1 VSASSVKFY
10 TATKSRNQGRE
21 AWSVIFRHPARLDVG
36 TGKTGRRV
44 RRGLGTSDDSEA
56 ERLVEQLNEI
66 LRNPELWEP
75 SARSSLNGRY
85 DARVV
90 EIFYDGLEATQLDFE
105 EVREER
111 IPLPTRDDGYRTVLL
126 LGTTGAGKTTLVRQ
140 MLGTDPKTE
149 RFPSTSTAKTTVADT
164 ELITTEDDVFRAV
177 VTFAPRDEIIDYLA
191 ENVSRAALSARQ
203 GKLDAKIALDLLDHQ
218 DQRFRFSY
226 VLGRGSAAA
235 VGGDED
241 LVDDD
246 DLPDDE
252 FDDHSEVIDG
262 DLDPEEYGHVD
273 IGATER
279 VLQQCVVAVKG
290 MVARYAEEIA
300 AGVVVGQED
309 ERILDELIED
319 ALDTDLRQSEE
330 FHQIVDAL
338 IDEVEKRFATLEVGE
353 FRRNRQGWPVS
364 WWWES
369 HDRATFMKVV
379 TRFSSNYAP
388 LFGRLLTPLVNGLRV
403 SGPFQPKWADGSV
416 RLVFVDGEG
425 LGHTAKSVSSLSTHV
440 QEQLQRLDAVMLVD
454 NATQPMQAAPVAAL
468 KQLVVSGIV
477 SKLHVVFTHFDQVKG
492 DNLPTF
498 SLREEHVLASVDNV
512 LKAIGEELTPAAERV
527 LHRRIEKSR
536 FFVGGIHERLDPSKR
551 KLDARTVRQMQ
562 ELLDLLAHP
571 ERAADTGD
579 SRPVF
584 DRMNLSLAVTEAAK
598 TFHHRWLGVLG
609 LQPNPDAPKEH
620 WTRIKAMS
628 RRLAEGWYQEGYDNL
643 MPVADLSFQLQ
654 IQIYLMLQRPV
665 RWTGGEA
672 PSEAEQE
679 ATLDALA
686 NAVAQKLIEVS
697 RRQIKEDAQLTWQ
710 RAYAQRGVG
719 STFDR
724 ARIISH
730 DIYDRGA
737 PIPTAVASPD
747 QNKFLRSVAE
757 AIDEVAN
764 EFGAE
769 LE

>member
-21 AWSVIFRHPARLDVG
+21 AWSVIFRHPARLEVG

-44 RRGLGTSDDSEA
+44 RRGLGTGDEREA
-56 ERLVEQLNEI
+56 DLLVEQLNEI
-66 LRNPELWEP
+66 LRSPELWEP
-75 SARSSLNGRY
+75 SARNSLDGRF

-90 EIFYDGLEATQLDFE
+90 EIFYDGLVATQLDFE
-105 EVREER
+105 EVRDER

-140 MLGTDPKTE
+140 MLGTNPKTE
-149 RFPSTSTAKTTVADT
+149 RFPSTSTAKTTVADA
-164 ELITTEDDVFRAV
+164 ELITTENEVFRAV
-177 VTFAPRDEIIDYLA
+177 VTFTPRDEIIDYLA

-203 GKLDAKIALDLLDHQ
+203 GKPDAKLALDLLDHQ

-226 VLGRGSAAA
+226 VLGRGSATDA
-235 VGGDED
+235 GGDED

-252 FDDHSEVIDG
+252 VGDAGEAIDD
-262 DLDPEEYGHVD
+262 DLDPEEYGHID
-273 IGATER
+273 IAATER
-279 VLQQCVVAVKG
+279 VLQECVVAVKE
-290 MVARYAEEIA
+290 MVARYADEIA
-300 AGVVVGQED
+300 AGVVDGKDD
-309 ERILDELIED
+309 ERVLDELIED

-338 IDEVEKRFATLEVGE
+338 VDEIEKRFGTLEVGE
-353 FRRNRQGWPVS
+353 YRRNRQGWPVS

-369 HDRATFMKVV
+369 DDRATFMKVV

-403 SGPFQPKWADGSV
+403 SGPFQPEWADEPM

-440 QEQLQRLDAVMLVD
+440 QEQLQRLDAVLLVD

-477 SKLHVVFTHFDQVKG
+477 NKLHVVFTHFDQVKG

-498 SLREEHVLASVDNV
+498 SLREEHVLGSVDNV

-527 LHRRIEKSR
+527 LHRRIEKAR
-536 FFVGGIHERLDPSKR
+536 FFVGGIHEKLDPAKR

-598 TFHHRWLGVLG
+598 TFHHRWLGLLG

-665 RWTGGEA
+665 RWTGGEP

-686 NAVAQKLIEVS
+686 NAVTQKLIDVS
-697 RRQIKEDAQLTWQ
+697 RRQIKEDAQLAWQ
-710 RAYAQRGVG
+710 RAYARRGVG

-757 AIDEVAN
+757 AIDEVAT

>member
-1 VSASSVKFY
+1 MSASIQKVY

-44 RRGLGTSDDSEA
+44 RRGLGTADEREA
-56 ERLVEQLNEI
+56 ERLVEQLNEL
-66 LRNPELWEP
+66 LRSPALWEP
-75 SARSSLNGRY
+75 TARASLNGRF
-85 DARVV
+85 DARVI

-105 EVREER
+105 AVRDER
-111 IPLPTRDDGYRTVLL
+111 LPLPESGDGYRTVLL

-140 MLGTDPKTE
+140 ILGTDPKTE

-164 ELITTEDDVFRAV
+164 ELIITEDETFRAV
-177 VTFAPRDEIIDYLA
+177 VTFAPRDEITDYLA
-191 ENVSRAALSARQ
+191 DNVSRAALSARY
-203 GKLDAKIALDLLDHQ
+203 GSTDAKIALDLLDHQ

-226 VLGRGSAAA
+226 VLGRGRGADTRADHDLP
-235 VGGDED
+235 DE
-241 LVDDD
+241 
-246 DLPDDE
+246 DLPDDDL
-252 FDDHSEVIDG
+252 DDGDENVVG
-262 DLDPEEYGHVD
+262 VDLDPEEYGRVD
-273 IGATER
+273 VAATER
-279 VLQQCVVAVKG
+279 LLQECVAAVRE
-290 MVARYAEEIA
+290 MVARYADEIA
-300 AGVVVGQED
+300 AGIVDGKDD
-309 ERILDELIED
+309 ERVLDELIED
-319 ALDTDLRQSEE
+319 ALDTDLRGSEE
-330 FHQIVDAL
+330 FHQVVDAL
-338 IDEVEKRFATLEVGE
+338 LDEVEKRFATLEVGE

-364 WWWES
+364 WSWES
-369 HDRATFMKVV
+369 DERSAFMKVV
-379 TRFSSNYAP
+379 ARFSSNYAP

-403 SGPFQPKWADGSV
+403 SGPFQPTWSDAPV
-416 RLVFVDGEG
+416 RLVLVDGEG

-440 QEQLQRLDAVMLVD
+440 QEQLQRIDAVLLVD

-468 KQLVVSGIV
+468 KQMVVSGTT
-477 SKLHVVFTHFDQVKG
+477 SKLHIVFTHFDQVKG

-498 SLREEHVLASVDNV
+498 PLREEHVLGSVDNV
-512 LKAIGEELTPAAERV
+512 LKAIGEELTPAAERA
-527 LHRRIEKSR
+527 LRRRIEKAR
-536 FFVGGIHERLDPSKR
+536 FFVGDIQGRLDPQR
-551 KLDARTVRQMQ
+551 KIGARTIRQLE

-579 SRPVF
+579 NRPVF

-598 TFHHRWLGVLG
+598 TFHHRWLGLLG

-628 RRLAEGWYQEGYDNL
+628 RRFAEGWYQEGYDNL

-654 IQIYLMLQRPV
+654 TQIYLMLQRPV
-665 RWTGGEA
+665 RWTGGEP

-679 ATLDALA
+679 ATLDALT
-686 NAVAQKLIEVS
+686 NAMTQKLIEVS
-697 RRQIKEDAQLTWQ
+697 RRQIKEEGQLTWQ

-724 ARIISH
+724 ARIISYE
-730 DIYDRGA
+730 IYDRGA

-747 QNKFLRSVAE
+747 QNKFLRAVAE
-757 AIDEVAN
+757 AIDEVAT
-764 EFGAE
+764 ELGGE